1 MHVTDAILLIT
12 DASSDSPP
20 LDNIR
25 AVMIVWRTIRTV
37 LWSIQGFHA
46 SWKVL
51 DFSPKISRTWKVLE
65 NEFGPGKS

>member
-46 SWKVL
+46 S
-51 DFSPKISRTWKVLE
+51 
-65 NEFGPGKS
+65 